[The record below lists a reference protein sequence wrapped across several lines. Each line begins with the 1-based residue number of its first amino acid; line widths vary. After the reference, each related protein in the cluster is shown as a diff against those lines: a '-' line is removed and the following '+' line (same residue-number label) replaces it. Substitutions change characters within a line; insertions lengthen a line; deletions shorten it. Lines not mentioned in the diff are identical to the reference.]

1 MVYMDRSA
9 QYNITITCICAQV
22 WFSCQVF
29 ARGLLSCIRRLT
41 PLREKL
47 TTISIRVPETQ
58 AKEIEELAKKRG
70 VDKSSVARE
79 LIALGL
85 KEVRL
90 AEALNLIRERRIT
103 IWRAAELTGL
113 TYREILEKL
122 RKRNIPFPLSLNEI
136 LEELRDHEGSL

>member
-1 MVYMDRSA
+1 M
-9 QYNITITCICAQV
+9 
-22 WFSCQVF
+22 
-29 ARGLLSCIRRLT
+29 
-41 PLREKL
+41 REKL

-79 LIALGL
+79 LIALGFR
-85 KEVRL
+85 EVRL

-122 RKRNIPFPLSLNEI
+122 QEKNIPFPLSLNEI